1 MAYDL
6 STLSQPEKDQL
17 LAMLAEKVGLE
28 APAGGH
34 ADEQQDKETMEPLVQ
49 AVLALCEKV
58 KSLEEKVEG
67 LDKIVMDEIIGGV
80 TNLYNERK
88 RMSGIDELSGKYKEK
103 FSPYEGFFKELSG
116 SDLYD
121 ALYDEIQNM
130 KGEGSDWDD
139 EKESGAIEQI
149 LGNIKAKHD
158 KIKGIEPPVEGVAI
172 EVSTAQA
179 EPDEMGSLQER
190 IRGMRKKAP
199 DVKM

>member
-1 MAYDL
+1 MTNSPA
-6 STLSQPEKDQL
+6 STK
-17 LAMLAEKVGLE
+17 
-28 APAGGH
+28 
-34 ADEQQDKETMEPLVQ
+34 
-49 AVLALCEKV
+49 
-58 KSLEEKVEG
+58 KSFLR
-67 LDKIVMDEIIGGV
+67 
-80 TNLYNERK
+80 N
-88 RMSGIDELSGKYKEK
+88 
-103 FSPYEGFFKELSG
+103 EGFFKELSG

-130 KGEGSDWDD
+130 KGEGSEWDD
-139 EKESGAIEQI
+139 EKESGVIDQI